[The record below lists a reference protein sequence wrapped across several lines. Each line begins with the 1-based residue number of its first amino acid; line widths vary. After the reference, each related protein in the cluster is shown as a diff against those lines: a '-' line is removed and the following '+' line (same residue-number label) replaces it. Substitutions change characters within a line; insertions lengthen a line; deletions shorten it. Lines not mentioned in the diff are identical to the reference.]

1 MGRSSKSLSL
11 SRLRVGSKRNIKK
24 SNFPARASGLTA
36 VALAVGLSCQ
46 GSQAAT
52 LFVNNS
58 TDALL
63 ADTIG
68 GNCTLREALSAI
80 LVGSTAVNGAETGCE
95 SFGPAF
101 GTNDRI
107 EFAAGID
114 GQTIPLSFG
123 PGGISL
129 GQSVEF
135 NRNDRDITVD
145 MSGNSRGFTIFNAG
159 TEVILNSLTLTGG
172 NSPDGDNGYGSSI
185 LAFDGSTVTITNS
198 NITGNNAGATSAV
211 LVSGVGTELIME
223 NTTISSNSARLTG
236 PGTNFGGG
244 VLIFNGSAAT
254 IVDSTISNNNGGFG
268 AGVSAGGAGA
278 ILIRNTTISN
288 NTAEVVGTTPN
299 GSGQGGGLGLSGSPS
314 VTIENSTISGNVANF
329 GSVISSFGSSATLQN
344 STMSGNVA
352 NVVAGLGVYD
362 GSNIAFVS
370 STFAFNE
377 VPGDAASG
385 GIVVRDGTTVSFE
398 NSILAGS
405 SFSDCFVSP
414 TGSFSSDSNSII
426 QNPNV
431 GEASCASSARVGIN
445 PVLGVLRNNGGP
457 TMTHALAASS
467 PAIGT
472 GGSCLATDQRGRTRP
487 RTGCD
492 VGAFQVPLPP
502 PPPPPPPP
510 PGAIIPP
517 ALLLLLLDE

>member
-1 MGRSSKSLSL
+1 MRVSSKNEGV
-11 SRLRVGSKRNIKK
+11 SRLTPIDKRAIKK
-24 SNFPARASGLTA
+24 SVLKTKVSSLTA
-36 VALAVGLSCQ
+36 VAIAVGLSCQ
-46 GSQAAT
+46 ASHAAT
-52 LFVNNS
+52 IFVNS
-58 TDALL
+58 TTDALL
-63 ADTIG
+63 ADSVG
-68 GNCTLREALSAI
+68 GNCTLREAVVSI
-80 LVGSTAVNGAETGCE
+80 ITGDTTVNGDDTGCNA
-95 SFGPAF
+95 SGPTF
-101 GTNDRI
+101 GTSDRI

-114 GQTIPLSFG
+114 GQTISLSFG

-129 GQSVEF
+129 GQNVEF
-135 NRNDRDITVD
+135 NRNNRDITID

-172 NSPDGDNGYGSSI
+172 NSPDGDLGYGSSI
-185 LAFDGSTVTITNS
+185 FAFDGSTVTITNS
-198 NITGNNAGATSAV
+198 NITGNNAGATSAI
-211 LVSGVGTELIME
+211 LTNGVGTELIIE
-223 NTTISSNSARLTG
+223 NSTISSNSARLTG

-244 VLIFNGSAAT
+244 VLIFNGSVAT

-314 VTIENSTISGNVANF
+314 VTIENSTISENVASF

-385 GIVVRDGTTVSFE
+385 GIVVRDGTVSFE

-472 GGSCLATDQRGRTRP
+472 GGSCLATDQRGITRP
-487 RTGCD
+487 STGCD
-492 VGAFQVPLPP
+492 VGAFEVPP
-502 PPPPPPPP
+502 PPPPLPPPPP

-517 ALLLLLLDE
+517 VLFLLLSDE